1 MCVCPDPQ
9 EVPTE
14 ASEACVVTVNLC
26 SIYKGIQGSAW
37 EQLKFTSL
45 STLCVLDLVL
55 SWCWGMDA
63 VDARTEMVVQLAGT
77 WTASVVGFSSDL
89 STWGGWS
96 PLVNESLHTPTHG
109 MSARDFSAVPPGVCT
124 KKVCYFWTHSC
135 SVYVYNGL
143 RSQPYPC

>member
-1 MCVCPDPQ
+1 MPLSVCS
-9 EVPTE
+9 VPKGLSTE
-14 ASEACVVTVNLC
+14 ASEVCVVTVNLC

-77 WTASVVGFSSDL
+77 WTASVVGFS
-89 STWGGWS
+89 
-96 PLVNESLHTPTHG
+96 
-109 MSARDFSAVPPGVCT
+109 
-124 KKVCYFWTHSC
+124 
-135 SVYVYNGL
+135 
-143 RSQPYPC
+143 

>member
-1 MCVCPDPQ
+1 M
-9 EVPTE
+9 
-14 ASEACVVTVNLC
+14 VTVNLC

-77 WTASVVGFSSDL
+77 WTASVVGFS
-89 STWGGWS
+89 
-96 PLVNESLHTPTHG
+96 
-109 MSARDFSAVPPGVCT
+109 
-124 KKVCYFWTHSC
+124 
-135 SVYVYNGL
+135 
-143 RSQPYPC
+143 